1 LTLFP
6 YKGTGKPHFI
16 REPPVQGLALA
27 MKDVEPVLSC
37 PVLSCPVL
45 SWPVP
50 VPVPVPGPLASAWLA
65 AKTMSTGV
73 RPLVSD
79 PAVKASKNVWLAAGI
94 CARACASASNCS
106 VLVMVRPGF
115 IGAYQQGDAPLL

>member
-1 LTLFP
+1 M
-6 YKGTGKPHFI
+6 
-16 REPPVQGLALA
+16 QGLALA
-27 MKDVEPVLSC
+27 MKDVEPVLARARAS
-37 PVLSCPVL
+37 
-45 SWPVP
+45 
-50 VPVPVPGPLASAWLA
+50 ASAWLA